1 MCYWVRIIL
10 FVIDKDVSHVLLGTD
25 HPSFLLSF
33 LLLIRMCLMCY
44 WVRIILFVI
53 DKDVSHVLL
62 GTDHPF
68 VIDKDV
74 SHVLLGHPSHHPF
87 CY

>member
-10 FVIDKDVSHVLLGTD
+10 FVIDKDVSHVLYGYAS
-25 HPSFLLSF
+25 SFLLW
-33 LLLIRMCLMCY
+33 IRMYLMCY
-44 WVRIILFVI
+44 LVRTILFVI

-62 GTDHPF
+62 GT
-68 VIDKDV
+68 
-74 SHVLLGHPSHHPF
+74 HHPF

>member
-10 FVIDKDVSHVLLGTD
+10 FVIDKDVSHVL
-25 HPSFLLSF
+25 F
-33 LLLIRMCLMCY
+33 
-44 WVRIILFVI
+44 VRIILFVI

-68 VIDKDV
+68 
-74 SHVLLGHPSHHPF
+74 

>member
-1 MCYWVRIIL
+1 MCYWV
-10 FVIDKDVSHVLLGTD
+10 HVLLG
-25 HPSFLLSF
+25 
-33 LLLIRMCLMCY
+33 
-44 WVRIILFVI
+44 IILFVI

-68 VIDKDV
+68 
-74 SHVLLGHPSHHPF
+74 

>member
-25 HPSFLLSF
+25 
-33 LLLIRMCLMCY
+33 
-44 WVRIILFVI
+44 IILFVI

-68 VIDKDV
+68 
-74 SHVLLGHPSHHPF
+74 

>member
-1 MCYWVRIIL
+1 MCYWVRTIL
-10 FVIDKDVSHVLLGTD
+10 FVIDKDVSHMLLGNA
-25 HPSFLLSF
+25 SSF

-62 GTDHPF
+62 VT
-68 VIDKDV
+68 
-74 SHVLLGHPSHHPF
+74 HHPF

>member
-10 FVIDKDVSHVLLGTD
+10 FVSDKDVSPCVIGYA
-25 HPSFLLSF
+25 SSF

-44 WVRIILFVI
+44 WVRIILFVS
-53 DKDVSHVLL
+53 DKDVSHVSL

-68 VIDKDV
+68 
-74 SHVLLGHPSHHPF
+74 

>member
-10 FVIDKDVSHVLLGTD
+10 
-25 HPSFLLSF
+25 

-68 VIDKDV
+68 
-74 SHVLLGHPSHHPF
+74 
-87 CY
+87 C

>member
-10 FVIDKDVSHVLLGTD
+10 FVIDKDVSHVLLGTH
-25 HPSFLLSF
+25 HP
-33 LLLIRMCLMCY
+33 
-44 WVRIILFVI
+44 FVI

-68 VIDKDV
+68 
-74 SHVLLGHPSHHPF
+74 
-87 CY
+87 C

>member
-10 FVIDKDVSHVLLGTD
+10 FVINKDVSQ
-25 HPSFLLSF
+25 
-33 LLLIRMCLMCY
+33 CY
-44 WVRIILFVI
+44 WVRIILFVS

-68 VIDKDV
+68 
-74 SHVLLGHPSHHPF
+74 

>member
-1 MCYWVRIIL
+1 MCLVCYWVRIIL
-10 FVIDKDVSHVLLGTD
+10 FVIDKDVSHVLLGTH
-25 HPSFLLSF
+25 HP
-33 LLLIRMCLMCY
+33 
-44 WVRIILFVI
+44 FVI

-68 VIDKDV
+68 
-74 SHVLLGHPSHHPF
+74 

>member
-10 FVIDKDVSHVLLGTD
+10 FVSDKDVSHVLLGTD
-25 HPSFLLSF
+25 
-33 LLLIRMCLMCY
+33 
-44 WVRIILFVI
+44 ILFVI

-68 VIDKDV
+68 
-74 SHVLLGHPSHHPF
+74 

>member
-1 MCYWVRIIL
+1 MCYW
-10 FVIDKDVSHVLLGTD
+10 GTH
-25 HPSFLLSF
+25 HP
-33 LLLIRMCLMCY
+33 
-44 WVRIILFVI
+44 FVI

-68 VIDKDV
+68 
-74 SHVLLGHPSHHPF
+74 

>member
-10 FVIDKDVSHVLLGTD
+10 FV
-25 HPSFLLSF
+25 
-33 LLLIRMCLMCY
+33 M
-44 WVRIILFVI
+44 

-68 VIDKDV
+68 
-74 SHVLLGHPSHHPF
+74 

>member
-1 MCYWVRIIL
+1 
-10 FVIDKDVSHVLLGTD
+10 
-25 HPSFLLSF
+25 
-33 LLLIRMCLMCY
+33 MCLMCY
-44 WVRIILFVI
+44 WVRTILFVI

-74 SHVLLGHPSHHPF
+74 SHVLLGTHHPF

>member
-10 FVIDKDVSHVLLGTD
+10 FVSDKDE
-25 HPSFLLSF
+25 
-33 LLLIRMCLMCY
+33 
-44 WVRIILFVI
+44 
-53 DKDVSHVLL
+53 SHVLL

-68 VIDKDV
+68 
-74 SHVLLGHPSHHPF
+74 

>member
-10 FVIDKDVSHVLLGTD
+10 FVIDKDVSHVLWVRIIL
-25 HPSFLLSF
+25 

-62 GTDHPF
+62 GT
-68 VIDKDV
+68 
-74 SHVLLGHPSHHPF
+74 HHPF

>member
-10 FVIDKDVSHVLLGTD
+10 FVIDKDVSHVLLGT
-25 HPSFLLSF
+25 
-33 LLLIRMCLMCY
+33 
-44 WVRIILFVI
+44 IILFVI

-68 VIDKDV
+68 
-74 SHVLLGHPSHHPF
+74 

>member
-1 MCYWVRIIL
+1 MCNWVWIIL
-10 FVIDKDVSHVLLGTD
+10 FVS
-25 HPSFLLSF
+25 
-33 LLLIRMCLMCY
+33 
-44 WVRIILFVI
+44 

-68 VIDKDV
+68 
-74 SHVLLGHPSHHPF
+74 

>member
-10 FVIDKDVSHVLLGTD
+10 FVIDKNA
-25 HPSFLLSF
+25 
-33 LLLIRMCLMCY
+33 
-44 WVRIILFVI
+44 
-53 DKDVSHVLL
+53 SHVLL

-68 VIDKDV
+68 FIDKDA
-74 SHVLLGHPSHHPF
+74 SHVLLGMDHPF

>member
-10 FVIDKDVSHVLLGTD
+10 FVIVSCVNGYV
-25 HPSFLLSF
+25 
-33 LLLIRMCLMCY
+33 RMCLMCY
-44 WVRIILFVI
+44 WVRTILFVI
-53 DKDVSHVLL
+53 DKDVSLFVIDKDVLL

-68 VIDKDV
+68 
-74 SHVLLGHPSHHPF
+74 

>member
-10 FVIDKDVSHVLLGTD
+10 FVIDKDVSHVLLRYG
-25 HPSFLLSF
+25 PSF
-33 LLLIRMCLMCY
+33 
-44 WVRIILFVI
+44 FVI
-53 DKDVSHVLL
+53 DKDVSRVLL

-68 VIDKDV
+68 
-74 SHVLLGHPSHHPF
+74 

>member
-10 FVIDKDVSHVLLGTD
+10 FVIDKDVSYVLL
-25 HPSFLLSF
+25 
-33 LLLIRMCLMCY
+33 
-44 WVRIILFVI
+44 RIILFVM

-68 VIDKDV
+68 
-74 SHVLLGHPSHHPF
+74 

>member
-10 FVIDKDVSHVLLGTD
+10 FVIDKDVSHVLLGTH
-25 HPSFLLSF
+25 HPF

-68 VIDKDV
+68 
-74 SHVLLGHPSHHPF
+74 

>member
-10 FVIDKDVSHVLLGTD
+10 FVIDKDVSHVFIGYAS
-25 HPSFLLSF
+25 SFLLW
-33 LLLIRMCLMCY
+33 IRMYLMCY
-44 WVRIILFVI
+44 WVRTILFVI

-68 VIDKDV
+68 
-74 SHVLLGHPSHHPF
+74 

>member
-10 FVIDKDVSHVLLGTD
+10 FVIDKDVSHVLLG
-25 HPSFLLSF
+25 
-33 LLLIRMCLMCY
+33 
-44 WVRIILFVI
+44 RIILFVN

-62 GTDHPF
+62 GT
-68 VIDKDV
+68 
-74 SHVLLGHPSHHPF
+74 HHPF